1 MKKILTL
8 LLTLTVFLVLSGC
21 GNQEKQQAK
30 NSKTTVSVA
39 MLRLT
44 STAPLFIAMDEG
56 YFAKEN
62 IEIKPEWFEA
72 AHPIAVATAS
82 GKVDVGATGI
92 TASLYNMAAMGQK
105 LAIVADKGREEKG
118 YPSSALLVS
127 KKAYESGIKTIKDLK
142 GKRIGITSKGSTFT
156 YMLGQMLEKSG
167 VSLDEVT
174 FIPLGKLSSVMA
186 TLKSGKID
194 ACVLN
199 EPNVTKVEKAGYGH
213 MISPVSSVMRYQTSG
228 IFFAPEF
235 VKNEKVNQGFLRAY
249 NKACKLYYAAVIS
262 KTNPENREKIVNTIA
277 KYTKAPKE
285 DIEKGLPYIDQN
297 GQLMSKDIQTQID
310 WYKAHGMI
318 EGNLKASDVINTS
331 LLEKAIK

>member
-1 MKKILTL
+1 MKKAFTLFLTL
-8 LLTLTVFLVLSGC
+8 LVFLTLSGC
-21 GNQEKQQAK
+21 GNQEKAPTRETK
-30 NSKTTVSVA
+30 NTVSVA

-44 STAPLFIAMDEG
+44 STAPLFIAMDKG
-56 YFAKEN
+56 YFAEEN
-62 IEIKPEWFEA
+62 IKIKPEWFEA

-105 LAIVADKGREEKG
+105 LAIVADKGREEKS
-118 YPSSALLVS
+118 YHSSALLVS
-127 KKAYESGIKTIKDLK
+127 TDAYNSGVKTISDLK

-174 FIPLGKLSSVMA
+174 FVPLGKLSSVMA
-186 TLKSGKID
+186 TLKSNKID

-213 MISPVSSVMRYQTSG
+213 LISPVSSVMRYQTSG
-228 IFFAPEF
+228 IFFSPAF
-235 VKNEKVNQGFLRAY
+235 VKNEAINQGFLRAY
-249 NKACKLYYAAVIS
+249 NKACKLYYSAVIS
-262 KTNPENREKIVNTIA
+262 KSSPKSRQEIVDIIA

-297 GQLMSKDIQTQID
+297 GRLMAEDIQTQID
-310 WYKAHGMI
+310 WYKAHEMI
-318 EGNLKASDVINTS
+318 EGNLKANEVINTS